1 MTHKRKKD
9 QEQRKTPQRGKEGQ
23 DAEEK
28 GAEEKIRTE
37 CREKRR
43 TRTNRNLGGIKIK
56 KKKIPGAER
65 KGKKRI
71 RIE

>member
-23 DAEEK
+23 DAEEN
-28 GAEEKIRTE
+28 GAEEKIRTR

-43 TRTNRNLGGIKIK
+43 TRTNRNLRGIKIK
-56 KKKIPGAER
+56 KKKIPERNAKER
-65 KGKKRI
+65 KG
-71 RIE
+71 

>member
-1 MTHKRKKD
+1 MTHQEKKGSGAEKNAAERKR
-9 QEQRKTPQRGKEGQ
+9 RTGRRG
-23 DAEEK
+23 K

-56 KKKIPGAER
+56 KKKIPERNAKER
-65 KGKKRI
+65 KG
-71 RIE
+71 

>member
-9 QEQRKTPQRGKEGQ
+9 QEQRGKEGQ
-23 DAEEK
+23 DAEEN
-28 GAEEKIRTE
+28 GAEEKIRTG

-56 KKKIPGAER
+56 KKKIPERNEKER
-65 KGKKRI
+65 KG
-71 RIE
+71 